1 MRKGSSKHQKIK
13 QIIFHINDQK
23 IVYLLDKEG
32 RHVEKMDRAKR
43 TNYKKA
49 DIQSNSEEE
58 QQSNTSGS
66 SYESEAD
73 SQISSPETSVHSI
86 NYFEENTMTVNHSF
100 YETFNNLE
108 IPIQNPT
115 FNINM
120 ENDCTNP
127 ESFWNHIE
135 IGNTS
140 ILESV
145 RSLDPLT
152 GLDCRL
158 ENFENNLLDD
168 ENGFANLL

>member
-13 QIIFHINDQK
+13 QIIFHVNDQK

-32 RHVEKMDRAKR
+32 RHLQKMDRAKR
-43 TNYKKA
+43 TNYKKN
-49 DIQSNSEEE
+49 DNQSNSEEE
-58 QQSNTSGS
+58 QQSNASVS

-73 SQISSPETSVHSI
+73 SQISSPETNVHSI
-86 NYFEENTMTVNHSF
+86 NSFEETTMTVNNSF

-115 FNINM
+115 FNINI

-127 ESFWNHIE
+127 DFWSHIE
-135 IGNTS
+135 IGNTA
-140 ILESV
+140 IFENF

-152 GLDCRL
+152 VLDCRL
-158 ENFENNLLDD
+158 DNFENNLLDD
-168 ENGFANLL
+168 DNCFVNPL